1 MKLLSITLTSIVISM
16 VFYQTPITTEARS
29 LRKTND
35 QDHFKAGFTD
45 DFVPTS
51 PGNSPGVGHKK
62 GNVNVEG
69 FQDDFK
75 PTEGRKLLKTNVQDH
90 FKTGSTDD
98 FAPTSPGHSPG
109 VGHKKGNVN
118 VESSEDDFKHKEGRK
133 LQQTNGQNHFKT
145 GSTDDF
151 APTSPGNSP
160 GIGHKK
166 GHANVKGFKDDFA
179 PTEEIRLQKMNGQDH
194 FKTGSTD
201 DFAPTTPGNSPGM
214 GHKKGDDFKPT
225 TPGHSPGV
233 GHAVK
238 NDEPK
243 A

>member
-1 MKLLSITLTSIVISM
+1 MKLLTISVTILVISM
-16 VFYQTPITTEARS
+16 VFAHTATTTEARK
-29 LRKTND
+29 LRKTKD
-35 QDHFKAGFTD
+35 QDHFKAGSTEK
-45 DFVPTS
+45 FVPTS
-51 PGNSPGVGHKK
+51 PENSLGVRHKK
-62 GNVNVEG
+62 GNTNVEG

-75 PTEGRKLLKTNVQDH
+75 PTEGRKLQKTNGEIH

-109 VGHKKGNVN
+109 VGHKKGNAN
-118 VESSEDDFKHKEGRK
+118 VEKFKDDFKPTEG
-133 LQQTNGQNHFKT
+133 TNGQNHFKT

-160 GIGHKK
+160 GIGHKR
-166 GHANVKGFKDDFA
+166 GNGNVKGSKDDLA
-179 PTEEIRLQKMNGQDH
+179 PTEERH
-194 FKTGSTD
+194 FKTGTTD
-201 DFAPTTPGNSPGM
+201 DFAPTSPGNSPGM

-225 TPGHSPGV
+225 TPGHSPGI

-238 NDEPK
+238 NDEPT

>member
-1 MKLLSITLTSIVISM
+1 MKLLSITVMTIVISM
-16 VFYQTPITTEARS
+16 VFDQTPITTEARR
-29 LRKTND
+29 LRNTND
-35 QDHFKAGFTD
+35 QDHFKAGSTD
-45 DFVPTS
+45 DFAPTS
-51 PGNSPGVGHKK
+51 PGNSPGVGHRK
-62 GNVNVEG
+62 GKVNVEG

-75 PTEGRKLLKTNVQDH
+75 PTEGRKLLKTNGQDH

-109 VGHKKGNVN
+109 VGHRKDTAN
-118 VESSEDDFKHKEGRK
+118 VERF
-133 LQQTNGQNHFKT
+133 QQTNGQNHFKT
-145 GSTDDF
+145 GSTDEF

-166 GHANVKGFKDDFA
+166 GNANVKGFKDDFA
-179 PTEEIRLQKMNGQDH
+179 PTEEIRLKKMNGKDH
-194 FKTGSTD
+194 FKSGSTD

-233 GHAVK
+233 GHAV
-238 NDEPK
+238 NNNEPK

>member
-1 MKLLSITLTSIVISM
+1 MKLLSITVITIVISM
-16 VFYQTPITTEARS
+16 VFDQAPITTEARR
-29 LRKTND
+29 LRNTND
-35 QDHFKAGFTD
+35 QDHFKAGSTD
-45 DFVPTS
+45 DFAPTS

-75 PTEGRKLLKTNVQDH
+75 PTEGRKLQKTNGQDH

-109 VGHKKGNVN
+109 VGHRKDTSN
-118 VESSEDDFKHKEGRK
+118 VESF
-133 LQQTNGQNHFKT
+133 QQTNGQNHFKT
-145 GSTDDF
+145 GSTDEF

-160 GIGHKK
+160 GVGHKK
-166 GHANVKGFKDDFA
+166 GNANVKGLKDDFT
-179 PTEEIRLQKMNGQDH
+179 PTEEIRLQKLNGQDH

-238 NDEPK
+238 NNEPK

>member
-1 MKLLSITLTSIVISM
+1 MKLITITVTTIMIWIV
-16 VFYQTPITTEARS
+16 FDQTANITEARR
-29 LRKTND
+29 LRTTND
-35 QDHFKAGFTD
+35 QDHFKAGSTD
-45 DFVPTS
+45 DFAPTS

-75 PTEGRKLLKTNVQDH
+75 PTEGRKLQKTNGEVH

-109 VGHKKGNVN
+109 VGHKKGNPN
-118 VESSEDDFKHKEGRK
+118 VERLKDDFKPTEGRRF
-133 LQQTNGQNHFKT
+133 QQTNGQNHFKT

-166 GHANVKGFKDDFA
+166 GNANVNRSKNDFES
-179 PTEEIRLQKMNGQDH
+179 TEERRLQKANGQDH

-201 DFAPTTPGNSPGM
+201 DFAPTTPGNSPGV

-225 TPGHSPGV
+225 TPGHSPGI

-238 NDEPK
+238 NDEPTT
-243 A
+243 